1 LRRAIALTGAA
12 LSGVGLL
19 AACGSSGGATGTLAD
34 AYTNTLNAGSATVG
48 FVEKITASGHSET
61 VSASGVTSFTSHTEN
76 ITSTDNGATSEV
88 RYVGNTLYLKLPPSE
103 SKGLGAGKSWAS
115 VDLARLAGSTN
126 PIVEEITSLGSES
139 GTSFLGFLKAVTS
152 VRKVGTATVN
162 GAPATAYDA
171 MINLGTFAT
180 KSGLPAALTKTV
192 TQELGRTGTFPLKL
206 WVDVSDRV
214 VRETFQLVAHPVT
227 SSATTAAVTVLAEV
241 SLSHFGQP
249 LHVAAPPASE
259 TRDITSTF
267 AGASTSPSPSP
278 SS

>member
-180 KSGLPAALTKTV
+180 KSV

>member
-1 LRRAIALTGAA
+1 VRRAIALTGAA
-12 LSGVGLL
+12 LSGVVLL

-34 AYTNTLNAGSATVG
+34 AYTTTLNAGSASVSL
-48 FVEKITASGHSET
+48 VEKISVSGHQET
-61 VSASGVTSFTSHTEN
+61 VTASGVTSFTSHTED
-76 ITSTDNGATSEV
+76 ITSTDNGATSEI
-88 RYVGNTLYLKLPPSE
+88 RYIGNTLYLKLPPAD

-115 VDLARLAGSTN
+115 VDLARLSGSTN
-126 PIVEEITSLGSES
+126 PIIDQLTSLGSQS

-152 VRKVGTATVN
+152 VRKVGTATVD

-171 MINLGTFAT
+171 IVSLADFAAD
-180 KSGLPAALTKTV
+180 SALPAAQTKAV
-192 TQELGRTGTFPLKL
+192 TQEFGRTGTFALKL
-206 WVDVSDRV
+206 WVDGSDRV
-214 VRETFQLVAHPVT
+214 VRETFLVAAHPVT
-227 SSATTAAVTVLAEV
+227 SSPSSGSIDVLAEV